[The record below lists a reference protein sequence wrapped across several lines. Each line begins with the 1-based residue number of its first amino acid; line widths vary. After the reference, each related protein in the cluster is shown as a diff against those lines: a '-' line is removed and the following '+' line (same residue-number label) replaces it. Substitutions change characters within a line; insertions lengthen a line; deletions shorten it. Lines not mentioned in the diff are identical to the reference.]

1 MSKIKGFGDNLI
13 GAHYI
18 ETLNEELDCSQFII
32 ALFPFAFHFELMHD
46 INTLTIK
53 VRLFEHY
60 AIKSYLVDAWDP
72 YNGIYFY
79 DSALSEF

>member
-18 ETLNEELDCSQFII
+18 ETSNEELDCSQFII

-53 VRLFEHY
+53 VRLFDKCE
-60 AIKSYLVDAWDP
+60 V
-72 YNGIYFY
+72 GFY
-79 DSALSEF
+79 ILID